1 MKDSYWNS
9 LLAGLSLTAAVEVSL
24 CVLPPPWGAEGGL
37 AAGAI
42 AGAVAAVALMIT
54 AVGFLVLLAASLI
67 LSRKLSRRTIIVSFL
82 VLDFLILPAAI
93 AGQMLRG
100 PERSAVGVPD
110 ASERMRV
117 EEELRRKAEIPTC
130 SLVDYF
136 YQRVLFPPLGTQ
148 SVGSQVNV
156 QVVL

>member
-1 MKDSYWNS
+1 
-9 LLAGLSLTAAVEVSL
+9 
-24 CVLPPPWGAEGGL
+24 
-37 AAGAI
+37 
-42 AGAVAAVALMIT
+42 MIT